1 MRRTV
6 PIPALLVLALAA
18 APVLADEKPR
28 TEAAPPAAANATDPA
43 TMTTYVVGF
52 LVRGPKW
59 SSTSTPELE
68 KLQETHLAHVRMM
81 AEVGKLIV
89 AGPFPDGGRI
99 RGMSIFRAATV
110 DEVKVLAEADPAV
123 VSGRL
128 KYEWHPWTSMR
139 GIGVCPMPAPDK
151 D

>member
-1 MRRTV
+1 MRLAV
-6 PIPALLVLALAA
+6 SIPALLSLALVA
-18 APVLADEKPR
+18 APVRTDEKPR
-28 TEAAPPAAANATDPA
+28 EDAAPPATTSAPEPA

-52 LVRGPKW
+52 LVRGPRW
-59 SSTSTPELE
+59 STGSKPELE
-68 KLQETHLAHVRMM
+68 KLQEEHLAHVRMM

-99 RGMSIFRAATV
+99 RGMSIFRAVSV

-128 KYEWHPWTSMR
+128 RYEWHPWYSMK
-139 GIGVCPMPAPDK
+139 GIGVCPIPAPDK
-151 D
+151 E

>member
-1 MRRTV
+1 MRRTAS
-6 PIPALLVLALAA
+6 IPALLSLALAA
-18 APVLADEKPR
+18 APVLAEEKPR
-28 TEAAPPAAANATDPA
+28 AEAPPPAATSAPDPA

-59 SSTSTPELE
+59 RAGSAPDLE
-68 KLQETHLAHVRMM
+68 KLQESHLAHVRMM

-99 RGMSIFRAATV
+99 RGMSIFRAASI

-128 KYEWHPWTSMR
+128 KYEWHPWMSMK

-151 D
+151 E

>member
-1 MRRTV
+1 MRPTTS
-6 PIPALLVLALAA
+6 ISALLVLAFAVRP
-18 APVLADEKPR
+18 APAQER
-28 TEAAPPAAANATDPA
+28 PAAEPTPAATTNAPEPA

-59 SSTSTPELE
+59 SSHSTPELE
-68 KLQETHLAHVRMM
+68 KLQEEHLAHVRMM

-89 AGPFPDGGRI
+89 AGPFTDGGRI
-99 RGMSIFRAATV
+99 RGMSIFRAASV

-128 KYEWHPWTSMR
+128 RYEWHPWFSMK
-139 GIGVCPMPAPDK
+139 GIGICPMPAPEK
-151 D
+151 E

>member
-1 MRRTV
+1 MRRTAS
-6 PIPALLVLALAA
+6 IPALLSLSLAA
-18 APVLADEKPR
+18 TPVPADEKPR
-28 TEAAPPAAANATDPA
+28 TEVTPQAATNAPDPA

-59 SSTSTPELE
+59 NSKSAPELE
-68 KLQETHLAHVRMM
+68 KLQEGHLAHIRMM

-89 AGPFPDGGRI
+89 AGPFTDGGRI
-99 RGMSIFRAATV
+99 RGMSVFRAASV

-128 KYEWHPWTSMR
+128 RYEWHPWYSMK
-139 GIGVCPMPAPDK
+139 GIGVCPMPAPDTE
-151 D
+151 

>member
-1 MRRTV
+1 MRRTAS
-6 PIPALLVLALAA
+6 IPALLTLALAA
-18 APVLADEKPR
+18 APISADEKPR
-28 TEAAPPAAANATDPA
+28 AEAAALPATHAPDPA

-59 SSTSTPELE
+59 TSGSASDLE
-68 KLQETHLAHVRMM
+68 KLQETHLAHIRMM

-99 RGMSIFRAATV
+99 RGMSIFRAASV
-110 DEVKVLAEADPAV
+110 EEVKVLAEADPAV

-128 KYEWHPWTSMR
+128 KYEWHPWYSMK
-139 GIGVCPMPAPDK
+139 GIGVCPMPAPDGE
-151 D
+151 

>member
-1 MRRTV
+1 MRRSAS
-6 PIPALLVLALAA
+6 ISALLSLALAA

-28 TEAAPPAAANATDPA
+28 AEAAPPAPTSAPDPA

-59 SSTSTPELE
+59 SSSPTADLE
-68 KLQETHLAHVRMM
+68 KLQENHLAHIRMM

-99 RGMSIFRAATV
+99 RGMSIFRAASV
-110 DEVKVLAEADPAV
+110 EEVKVLAEADPAV

-151 D
+151 E